1 MGQEAKKVG
10 TLIGWG
16 APPLKS
22 YGALEPSLL
31 DHSPRTIM
39 GKKDSQYRRIQAT
52 ENRKDNSS
60 WKTPTNISLFVAQ
73 KHGLVTLAVS
83 LL

>member
-1 MGQEAKKVG
+1 MTRGLDDWNYFIAIGVSGYSVIAVIQRGTPMGHGAKKVG

-39 GKKDSQYRRIQAT
+39 GKKDSHYRLFQ
-52 ENRKDNSS
+52 
-60 WKTPTNISLFVAQ
+60 SL
-73 KHGLVTLAVS
+73 
-83 LL
+83 

>member
-1 MGQEAKKVG
+1 MAPGAKKAG

-39 GKKDSQYRRIQAT
+39 GKKDSQPR
-52 ENRKDNSS
+52 
-60 WKTPTNISLFVAQ
+60 LFQ
-73 KHGLVTLAVS
+73 TL
-83 LL
+83 